1 MTPLQL
7 DLFNG
12 MVLAKQNE
20 ENAEFRTLQGI
31 FSQVWPRLGLA
42 VLLGAGALTER
53 DDYVA

>member
-12 MVLAKQNE
+12 MVLARQNQ

>member
-1 MTPLQL
+1 
-7 DLFNG
+7 
-12 MVLAKQNE
+12 MVLARQNK

-31 FSQVWPRLGLA
+31 FSQVRPRLRLA